1 LSQSERHLRNLVDQR
16 PTHGE
21 EVPGGSQ
28 GAPKLGWSPVRTTGS
43 HEQWTHPDGRHVTVA
58 GAGKANG
65 DVPAVTLANIRR
77 STGLEDLR

>member
-1 LSQSERHLRNLVDQR
+1 MAKKYREVRKALRN
-16 PTHGE
+16 
-21 EVPGGSQ
+21 
-28 GAPKLGWSPVRTTGS
+28 AGWSPVRTTGS